1 MTRAAGRPA
10 RSSARSAAGSAAA
23 APRATLLGWNQ
34 PAVQDNFEYHETL
47 GADLEGCYSKADA
60 MHLRQI
66 WPS

>member
-34 PAVQDNFEYHETL
+34 PAVQDIFGYHETL
-47 GADLEGCYSKADA
+47 GDSKADA
-60 MHLRQI
+60 MHL
-66 WPS
+66 